1 MFISDSLF
9 YLGSGSIEMWPLTR
23 AIQDSLQLPHTH
35 DRSVSQVLYNSQM
48 NQVVSICLEPV
59 LKVTIR
65 IWHTLSVLRKCF
77 LEILLGLRLLVQCY
91 YMRKPKLN

>member
-1 MFISDSLF
+1 MSFN
-9 YLGSGSIEMWPLTR
+9 SGCSSIEMWPLTR

-59 LKVTIR
+59 LKVPMNI
-65 IWHTLSVLRKCF
+65 LGSF
-77 LEILLGLRLLVQCY
+77 LTV
-91 YMRKPKLN
+91 